1 MVKKVGGAAAAA
13 APAAKRAV
21 SDSAAAAA
29 APAKKKNKAASLED
43 QVKQL
48 EDENQALRLQLKV
61 GKESGKHNEQDRA
74 DLLGKITTL
83 LKHSTDAHG
92 EEALKAALKSYICRF
107 SDCSSDHATTV
118 DNHVTQIRR
127 LLAPTKMT
135 RLTLWALNQDDDF
148 FKPTLTPNDSLFSI
162 MNNTM
167 EATPD
172 QLEHFKGYRANARSL
187 VHKLRYT
194 ERACDDLIA
203 RLRRKNRALNEE
215 LHELQEIL
223 TPQQLAN
230 LLVWSNQNP
239 ELQLALKRTWEDDS
253 LFAANDAA
261 AEAAAEEEDRS
272 QLQRLSA
279 AAAEAQGKDFTSD
292 DDDDN

>member
-1 MVKKVGGAAAAA
+1 MVKKVGGAAAA
-13 APAAKRAV
+13 PAAKRVV
-21 SDSAAAAA
+21 SDSAAA

-61 GKESGKHNEQDRA
+61 GKESGKHNEQDKA
-74 DLLGKITTL
+74 DLLDKITTL

-92 EEALKAALKSYICRF
+92 EEALKAALKSYIVRF
-107 SDCSSDHATTV
+107 SDCSSDHAATV

-135 RLTLWALNQDDDF
+135 RLTLWALNQDDEF

-162 MNNTM
+162 MNNAM

-172 QLEHFKGYRANARSL
+172 QLEHFKGYRANARGL

-239 ELQLALKRTWEDDS
+239 ELHLALKRTWEDES
-253 LFAANDAA
+253 SRAANDAA
-261 AEAAAEEEDRS
+261 AVQEEEEDRS

-279 AAAEAQGKDFTSD
+279 AATEAQGKDFTSD
-292 DDDDN
+292 EDD